1 MEGINE
7 RLARLEGNVSLL
19 LQHGAGTRAMINGI
33 ATKADENFIK
43 IEERFNKMDSNLIT
57 VESKLSK
64 VESKLSKVGS
74 KLSKVES
81 KLNVLAN
88 ETSNRFNDFGDQLCV
103 FKEDVDDQLGS
114 IKAELIKISTATRYE
129 QYHIDQKKFNIN
141 N

>member
-7 RLARLEGNVSLL
+7 RLARLEGNVLLL

-64 VESKLSKVGS
+64 VESKLSKV
-74 KLSKVES
+74 ES

-103 FKEDVDDQLGS
+103 FKENVDDQLGS